1 MSTPL
6 SSRVAALAPS
16 IIRVMN
22 GRRRPTS
29 IDLSL
34 GQPALPPDDGLV
46 EKALAATAAA
56 GWGYTP
62 NPGIV
67 ELREAIA
74 KHYALPGRDRA
85 ENVIVTVGSEE
96 AVYLALLSSVDPG
109 DEILFPEPGYPAYRG
124 IAGLIGATPVPY
136 PITKETGLVARADAI
151 EARITDRTKIVVL
164 NSPSNPFGMFE
175 DEDELRRIADVCE
188 ARGVT
193 ILADEIYRDL
203 VYGDRAFRSV
213 TELSERTIL
222 VSGLSKSCALTGF
235 RLGYLVAD
243 ADFIVKATLAHQLL
257 VTCAPRISQHAAVE
271 VFADPSSLVRHV
283 PYYAAAREAVV
294 EAAKAL
300 PSDVSLFVGDGAF
313 YAIID
318 VSAKTDDAYALAVEL
333 LDQEDV
339 VAVPGVAF
347 GAGGEWFWRISYAAG
362 AETASEGVRR
372 IAKFL
377 AAR

>member
-6 SSRVAALAPS
+6 SKRVAALAPS

-34 GQPALPPDDGLV
+34 GQPALPPDPGLV
-46 EKALAATAAA
+46 KEALEATEKA

-67 ELREAIA
+67 ELREVIA
-74 KHYALPGRDRA
+74 KHHGLPGRDQPQ
-85 ENVIVTVGSEE
+85 NVIVTVGSEE

-136 PITKETGLVARADAI
+136 PIDRATGLVARADAI
-151 EARITDRTKIVVL
+151 EARITERTRIVVL
-164 NSPSNPFGMFE
+164 NSPSNPFGTFE
-175 DEDELRRIADVCE
+175 DEAELARIAKVCE
-188 ARGVT
+188 AHGVT

-203 VYGDRAFRSV
+203 VYGDRVFRSI
-213 TELSERTIL
+213 TEITDRAIL

-243 ADFIVKATLAHQLL
+243 ADFVVQATLAHQLV
-257 VTCAPRISQHAAVE
+257 VTCTARISQHAAVR
-271 VFADPSSLVRHV
+271 VFAEPEHLVRHV
-283 PYYAAAREAVV
+283 PYYADARAAVA

-300 PSDVSLFVGDGAF
+300 PEDVPLFLGEGAF

-318 VSAKTDDAYALAVEL
+318 VSRRTDDAYALAVRL
-333 LDQEDV
+333 LEEEDV
-339 VAVPGVAF
+339 VVVPGVAF
-347 GAGGEWFWRISYAAG
+347 GPGGEWFWRLSYAAG

-372 IAKFL
+372 IARFL
-377 AAR
+377 G